1 MKSLHGERTL
11 QFSVRRR
18 AADALSDHVIA
29 RYKAVH
35 ALLRGN
41 PSQNYGASPD
51 ITRERARLI
60 STQAGRYSIFPL

>member
-35 ALLRGN
+35 ALRGN
-41 PSQNYGASPD
+41 PCQSYGALLE
-51 ITRERARLI
+51 ITGERARLI